1 MVLLL
6 IVAEILLALIFIII
20 WRSNILIEDNTSELK
35 SLNRNISNFN
45 DREDLITVIKDLNKK
60 IKELN

>member
-20 WRSNILIEDNTSELK
+20 WRSNSLIEDNTSELK
-35 SLNRNISNFN
+35 SLNRNVSNFN